1 MNLFYLLLIQ
11 LFILKKYISRI
22 INNNRIENALKYAI
36 SSIEKIPS
44 KNNSIELRY
53 EKYSI
58 FYDNFRIID
67 IDTENITI
75 NNSSQI
81 EQDDFDFY
89 SLENIKFTFA
99 FDSKF
104 FRYNDFSFEE
114 KDNFIEVHSPEINY
128 KFNYK
133 YDILNF
139 NYLDISEI
147 FDFSVN
153 SDLGIDKLKYFKDY
167 KERIKCLC
175 KKESEMEYIEEYPD
189 VYIVNFLENLIS
201 YDLIMIEKNDILL
214 SYDIQMIFDK
224 ILIRIDN
231 LEFKDKNFGFEYIK
245 INKILIPFDKI
256 ETLKNDDK
264 NRLIVNQMKFFGV
277 FNLSTND
284 KEYEFKLELNEEK
297 KQKIELFNKT
307 LNFNFENILIET
319 NFDENT
325 ITKNEIIEALRIV
338 LVNNYTKILQ
348 NSKEEYYN
356 SYES

>member
-11 LFILKKYISRI
+11 LFILKKYISKI
-22 INNNRIENALKYAI
+22 INNNRIENALKQAI
-36 SSIEKIPS
+36 SSIEKIPK
-44 KNNSIELRY
+44 KNDSIELKY

-133 YDILNF
+133 YATLNF

-167 KERIKCLC
+167 KERNKCLC
-175 KKESEMEYIEEYPD
+175 KKESEMEYI
-189 VYIVNFLENLIS
+189 VNFLENLIS
-201 YDLIMIEKNDILL
+201 HDLIMIEKNDILL

-231 LEFKDKNFGFEYIK
+231 LEFKDKIFGFEYIK

-256 ETLKNDDK
+256 ETLKNDGK

-284 KEYEFKLELNEEK
+284 KEYEFKLELNEKE

-348 NSKEEYYN
+348 NATDEYYN
-356 SYES
+356 SYKL